1 MEWSWNYERQSN
13 MSYSFAMIPI
23 INKLYKT
30 TKDKS
35 DALKRHLEFF
45 NTTPHISTLML
56 GISTAME
63 EINAK
68 SDGFDTSSINN
79 VKVGLMGPLAGIG
92 DSFFWGTLRVI
103 ATGIGT
109 SLALQGNILGPI
121 LFLLVFTIVLNI
133 LFTPGTPIITF
144 WIIKITKE
152 GLITGGFLTFRLTF
166 LVLSTS
172 VLTLTTTPNDLSDGL
187 EKSFAFLNK
196 IHFPVHEMAM
206 MMSLALRF
214 IPTLV
219 EETEKIKKAQ
229 MARGADFETGGLM
242 QRVKSLIPLL
252 VPLFV
257 SSIRRALDLAMA
269 MESRC
274 YHGGNRTKL
283 IPLVYKKKDKIS
295 YLVLV
300 VFLCVIL
307 GAGFVTNN
315 LVMFKFLSIKAS

>member
-1 MEWSWNYERQSN
+1 MAEITLGQYYPENS
-13 MSYSFAMIPI
+13 I
-23 INKLYKT
+23 IHKLDPRGK
-30 TKDKS
+30 
-35 DALKRHLEFF
+35 LF
-45 NTTPHISTLML
+45 
-56 GISTAME
+56 
-63 EINAK
+63 
-68 SDGFDTSSINN
+68 
-79 VKVGLMGPLAGIG
+79 
-92 DSFFWGTLRVI
+92 GTLIFII
-103 ATGIGT
+103 AIFSTNNIIGLLAIVMFLAIIIKISKVPFAKIIKGIKG
-109 SLALQGNILGPI
+109 I

-283 IPLVYKKKDKIS
+283 KPLVYKKKDKIS